1 MTRRTLIQRL
11 FLILG
16 ISPFG
21 PKEPWP
27 GRVAEAGP
35 RPVRPL
41 LDPTPESGTLSKAEM
56 DDLVAFAEVLVG
68 DGTLPLVERG
78 YLVEHIED
86 RMRRSPGYPS
96 LYRTTVKTLERL
108 AGRRFASLETR
119 ERLEVIARHR
129 LAVSEI
135 WPDENLGRFPDAIRA
150 LRKRAVP
157 DLIGGYYASP
167 AGWAVVGYEVF
178 PGRCG
183 DLTRYARPEN

>member
-16 ISPFG
+16 ISPSG
-21 PKEPWP
+21 PPASWA

-35 RPVRPL
+35 RPGRPP
-41 LDPTPESGTLSKAEM
+41 LDPAPGRGTLSATEM
-56 DDLVAFAEVLVG
+56 DDLIALGEVLVG
-68 DGTLPLVERG
+68 DGTLALPERG

-86 RMRRSPGYPS
+86 RLRRSPAYLS
-96 LYRTTVKTLERL
+96 LYRTAVSALARL
-108 AGRRFASLETR
+108 AGRRFA
-119 ERLEVIARHR
+119 RLEIGERREVIVRHR

-135 WPDENLGRFPDAIRA
+135 WPDEDLGRFPAEMRA

-157 DLIGGYYASP
+157 DLIGGYFASP
-167 AGWAVVGYEVF
+167 AGWAAVGYAVF

-183 DLTRYARPEN
+183 DLTRYTRPES